1 MVDVMSEYEAKLRRY
16 IDDNGIRCEHL
27 LFEKSCHSVKEAART
42 ANVEPEDFVK
52 SICMIGP
59 RESMI
64 VAIVKGEDRASTSIV
79 AKALGAVRTRIASPG
94 EMLEK
99 TGYPV
104 GGTPPFGFAAT
115 FLVDPMVMEKEQV
128 YAGGG
133 SDKSLVKVSPVEM
146 VKANGG
152 RVVRVRK

>member
-1 MVDVMSEYEAKLRRY
+1 MNEYEEKLGRF
-16 IDDNGIRCEHL
+16 IDDNSIQCEHL
-27 LFEKSCHSVKEAART
+27 LFEKSCHSVREAAKT
-42 ANVEPEDFVK
+42 ANAEPEDFVK

-59 RESMI
+59 KETMI
-64 VAIVKGEDRASTSIV
+64 VAIVKGEDRASTSRV
-79 AKALGAVRTRIASPG
+79 AKALGAVMTRIASPE
-94 EMLEK
+94 EMLGK

-115 FLVDPMVMEKEQV
+115 FIVDPRVIEKEHV

-133 SDKSLVKVSPVEM
+133 SDKSLVRISPAEM

>member
-1 MVDVMSEYEAKLRRY
+1 VSEHEAKLRKY
-16 IDDNGIRCEHL
+16 IDDNGIQCEHL
-27 LFEKSCHSVKEAART
+27 LFEKSCHSVREAART
-42 ANVEPEDFVK
+42 ANAEPEDFVK

-59 RESMI
+59 KEARI
-64 VAIVKGEDRASTSIV
+64 VAIVKGEDGASTSRV
-79 AKALGAVRTRIASPG
+79 AKALGAVRTRIASPE

-115 FLVDPMVMEKEQV
+115 FLVDPRVMEKEQV

-133 SDKSLVKVSPVEM
+133 SDRSLVRISPAEM

>member
-1 MVDVMSEYEAKLRRY
+1 MSEYEAKIRRF
-16 IDDNGIRCEHL
+16 IGDNGILCEHL
-27 LFEKSCHSVKEAART
+27 LFEKSCHSVREAART
-42 ANVEPEDFVK
+42 ANAEPEDFVK

-59 RESMI
+59 KETMI
-64 VAIVKGEDRASTSIV
+64 VAIVKGEDRASTSRV
-79 AKALGAVRTRIASPG
+79 AKALGAVRTRIASPE
-94 EMLEK
+94 EMMEK

-115 FLVDPMVMEKEQV
+115 FLVDPRVMEKEHV

-133 SDKSLVKVSPVEM
+133 SDKSLVKVSPAEM